1 MSWLKHLYFN
11 LLYFRKPPWDTQVS
25 PPELI
30 EFIENNP
37 PGRALDLG
45 CGTGTNVITLA
56 QHDWQVIGVDYV
68 KRAIHQAK
76 IKAEQAGVSADFIVD
91 DVAHLKD
98 VHGVF
103 DLVLDIGCYH
113 SLDLDEK
120 QLYVT
125 NMERLTRPGS
135 TLLIYGFLRDTG
147 STGTGMD
154 ESDLAAF
161 QARFNQSKRVDGTER
176 GERPST
182 WLTFKRRAAVN
193 KDLVTSN

>member
-1 MSWLKHLYFN
+1 MSWLKQLYFN

-56 QHDWQVIGVDYV
+56 QHGWQVIGVDYV
-68 KRAIHQAK
+68 KRAIHQAN

-98 VHGVF
+98 VDGVF
-103 DLVLDIGCYH
+103 DLVLDIGCFH

-154 ESDLAAF
+154 ESDLVAF
-161 QARFNQSKRVDGTER
+161 QALFNQSNRVDGTDR

-182 WLTFKRRAAVN
+182 WLTLVRSAAEQ
-193 KDLVTSN
+193 